1 MASSLEENFLQA
13 CKNGNMML
21 LLLTIQQKVDINCSS
36 GHGLRRAIRYNQKR
50 VWQYLLSRPEID
62 VNVKNSHGQ
71 TALHTAARFN
81 IPEAVADLLKSKKVD
96 VNSKS
101 ALGSSPA
108 MVAVK
113 YVSQEALKVLV
124 RDSRV
129 ILDSRDD
136 KGRKMEEV
144 VGFAALYVCEKK
156 VQKDIEN
163 ILQDAHM
170 KHFTGCKPSSE
181 FHLDE
186 GYLTMSSTVTV

>member
-1 MASSLEENFLQA
+1 
-13 CKNGNMML
+13 MML
-21 LLLTIQQKVDINCSS
+21 LLLSIQQRVNINCRS
-36 GHGLRRAIRYNQKR
+36 GHGLRRAIRYNQPR

-62 VNVKNSHGQ
+62 VNLRNSHGQ

-96 VNSKS
+96 VNTKS
-101 ALGSSPA
+101 VLGSTPA

-124 RDSRV
+124 GDPRV
-129 ILDSRDD
+129 ILDSKDS

-144 VGFAALYVCEKK
+144 ISAAVLSCDKK
-156 VQKDIEN
+156 EQEVVQY
-163 ILQDAHM
+163 ILREAHM
-170 KHFTGCKPSSE
+170 RQFVGSKPSE

-186 GYLTMSSTVTV
+186 GYLTMSSTATVCA